1 MASVVVKTIWQ
12 SKEIHEAGDPPAGV
26 ESRSQLVPEAP
37 GGVTN
42 PAKGITKKKKAVS
55 FHGWV
60 CRTLF
65 GPWGASSATPCLL
78 LLPRVEPRMS
88 HEPMHWCLNLKRSS
102 ACTNVSLLNL
112 AAVEPTDSSG
122 TDSTTEDSGPL
133 ALPGPPASPT
143 TPWAPD
149 DPDIT
154 ELLSG
159 VNSGLVRAKDSITS
173 LKEKTTRVNQHVQTL
188 QSECSVLS
196 ENLER
201 RRQEAE
207 ELEGYC
213 SQLKENCRKVT
224 RSVEDAEIKTN
235 VLKQNSALLEEK
247 LRYLQQQLQDETPR
261 RQEAELQEL
270 EQKLEA
276 GFSRH
281 GLGSVAPNQ
290 SCSGPPGSPEE
301 PPRLRGLVG
310 WGTAPRSGESPYG
323 SDQEL
328 QKVSAGLEELRR
340 EVSSLTARWHQEE
353 GAVQEALRLLGG
365 LGGRLD
371 GFLGQWERAQR
382 EQAQTARGLQELRGR
397 ADELCTMVE
406 RSAVSVA
413 SLRSELEGLGPV
425 KPILEEL
432 GRQLQNPRRGPDHS
446 MSLDRSTQGSCA
458 RCARYGGGASFLVH
472 SESQE
477 DSALK
482 EMGQGQ
488 QLSSES
494 LQHLLERALTP
505 LVDEVKQRGLA
516 PACPSCQRLHKK
528 ILPST
533 ASPAAPTLLSPGAGA
548 PGLGQTRQGRGPE
561 LHPSAGPRRG
571 LAGQEPA
578 ADGQDEA
585 GVRKEAEGMGGAEKV
600 ATLDYLHLKMCSLH
614 DQLSN
619 LPLEGSTGTMGG
631 GSSGGA
637 PPKRGG
643 PAPEQ

>member
-1 MASVVVKTIWQ
+1 
-12 SKEIHEAGDPPAGV
+12 
-26 ESRSQLVPEAP
+26 
-37 GGVTN
+37 
-42 PAKGITKKKKAVS
+42 
-55 FHGWV
+55 
-60 CRTLF
+60 
-65 GPWGASSATPCLL
+65 
-78 LLPRVEPRMS
+78 MS

-112 AAVEPTDSSG
+112 AAMEPTDSSG
-122 TDSTTEDSGPL
+122 TDSTTDDRGPL
-133 ALPGPPASPT
+133 ALPVPPASPT
-143 TPWAPD
+143 PPWAPD

-154 ELLSG
+154 EILSG

-213 SQLKENCRKVT
+213 SQLK
-224 RSVEDAEIKTN
+224 
-235 VLKQNSALLEEK
+235 
-247 LRYLQQQLQDETPR
+247 
-261 RQEAELQEL
+261 
-270 EQKLEA
+270 
-276 GFSRH
+276 
-281 GLGSVAPNQ
+281 GLFPAAQPPG
-290 SCSGPPGSPEE
+290 CSGPPGSPDE
-301 PPRLRGLVG
+301 PPRPRGLAIGG
-310 WGTAPRSGESPYG
+310 WGMGPRSGESPIV
-323 SDQEL
+323 SEQEL

-397 ADELCTMVE
+397 ADELCTLVE

-413 SLRSELEGLGPV
+413 SLRSEMEGLGPV

-432 GRQLQNPRRGPDHS
+432 GRQFQSSRRGSDFS
-446 MSLDRSTQGSCA
+446 MNLDRVPQGSCA
-458 RCARYGGGASFLVH
+458 RCAS
-472 SESQE
+472 
-477 DSALK
+477 
-482 EMGQGQ
+482 QGQ
-488 QLSSES
+488 QLSTES
-494 LQHLLERALTP
+494 LQQLLERALTP

-528 ILPST
+528 ILPSQ

-561 LHPSAGPRRG
+561 LHPSAGPRRSP
-571 LAGQEPA
+571 AGQEPA
-578 ADGQDEA
+578 ADGQNEA
-585 GVRKEAEGMGGAEKV
+585 GVRTEAEGMGGGEKV

-631 GSSGGA
+631 GSGGGT

-643 PAPEQ
+643 PTPEQ

>member
-1 MASVVVKTIWQ
+1 MRQACGDRNFEGQWSKEVDSLRGRSPWERGAPHAMASVVVKTIWQ

-37 GGVTN
+37 GGVTS
-42 PAKGITKKKKAVS
+42 PAKGISKKKKAVS
-55 FHGWV
+55 FHG
-60 CRTLF
+60 
-65 GPWGASSATPCLL
+65 
-78 LLPRVEPRMS
+78 VEPRMS

-112 AAVEPTDSSG
+112 ATMEPTDSSG
-122 TDSTTEDSGPL
+122 TDSTTDDSGLL

-143 TPWAPD
+143 PPWAPD

-154 ELLSG
+154 EILNG

-235 VLKQNSALLEEK
+235 VLKQNSALLE
-247 LRYLQQQLQDETPR
+247 DETPR

-276 GFSRH
+276 GLSRH
-281 GLGSVAPNQ
+281 GLGPAAQ
-290 SCSGPPGSPEE
+290 PPGSSGSPGSPKE
-301 PPRLRGLVG
+301 PPRPRSLAPGG
-310 WGTAPRSGESPYG
+310 WGMGPRTGESPIG
-323 SDQEL
+323 SEQEL
-328 QKVSAGLEELRR
+328 QKVCAGLEELRR

-397 ADELCTMVE
+397 TDELCTMVE

-413 SLRSELEGLGPV
+413 SLRSDLEGLGPV

-432 GRQLQNPRRGPDHS
+432 GRQFQSSRRGSDLS
-446 MSLDRSTQGSCA
+446 MNLDRGPQGSCA
-458 RCARYGGGASFLVH
+458 RCAS
-472 SESQE
+472 
-477 DSALK
+477 
-482 EMGQGQ
+482 QGQ
-488 QLSSES
+488 QLSTES
-494 LQHLLERALTP
+494 LQQLLERALTP

-516 PACPSCQRLHKK
+516 PACPNCQRLHKK
-528 ILPST
+528 ILELERQALAKHVRAEALSST
-533 ASPAAPTLLSPGAGA
+533 L
-548 PGLGQTRQGRGPE
+548 R
-561 LHPSAGPRRG
+561 
-571 LAGQEPA
+571 LA
-578 ADGQDEA
+578 QDEA
-585 GVRKEAEGMGGAEKV
+585 LRAKNLLLTDKMKPEEKGA
-600 ATLDYLHLKMCSLH
+600 ALDYLHLKMCSLH

-631 GSSGGA
+631 GSGGGT

>member
-26 ESRSQLVPEAP
+26 ESHSELVPEAP
-37 GGVTN
+37 EGVST

-55 FHGWV
+55 FHG
-60 CRTLF
+60 
-65 GPWGASSATPCLL
+65 
-78 LLPRVEPRMS
+78 VEPRMS
-88 HEPMHWCLNLKRSS
+88 HKPMHWCLNLKRSS

-112 AAVEPTDSSG
+112 AATEPTDSSG

-133 ALPGPPASPT
+133 ALLVPPASPT
-143 TPWAPD
+143 LPWASD
-149 DPDIT
+149 DPDIS
-154 ELLSG
+154 EILSG

-213 SQLKENCRKVT
+213 SQLKGPCPGVLTQENCLKVT
-224 RSVEDAEIKTN
+224 QSVEDAEIKTN

-247 LRYLQQQLQDETPR
+247 LRYLQRQLQNETPR

-276 GFSRH
+276 GLSPQ
-281 GLGSVAPNQ
+281 GLGPPAQPPGS
-290 SCSGPPGSPEE
+290 SGPPGSPNE
-301 PPRLRGLVG
+301 PPRPRSMASGG
-310 WGTAPRSGESPYG
+310 WGMRPRAGEGPVVSE
-323 SDQEL
+323 QEL

-397 ADELCTMVE
+397 ADELCTLVE

-413 SLRSELEGLGPV
+413 SLRSELEGLGPM

-432 GRQLQNPRRGPDHS
+432 GRQFRSSRRGSDLS
-446 MSLDRSTQGSCA
+446 MTLDRPPQGSCA
-458 RCARYGGGASFLVH
+458 RCAS
-472 SESQE
+472 
-477 DSALK
+477 
-482 EMGQGQ
+482 QGQ
-488 QLSSES
+488 QLSTES
-494 LQHLLERALTP
+494 LQQLLERALTP

-528 ILPST
+528 ILELERQALAKHIRAEALSST
-533 ASPAAPTLLSPGAGA
+533 L
-548 PGLGQTRQGRGPE
+548 R
-561 LHPSAGPRRG
+561 
-571 LAGQEPA
+571 LA
-578 ADGQDEA
+578 QDEA
-585 GVRKEAEGMGGAEKV
+585 LRAKNLLLTDKMKPEEKV
-600 ATLDYLHLKMCSLH
+600 ATLDYVHLKMCSLH

-631 GSSGGA
+631 GSGGGA

>member
-12 SKEIHEAGDPPAGV
+12 SKEIHEAGDPPEGV
-26 ESRSQLVPEAP
+26 ESRAQLVPEAP
-37 GGVTN
+37 GGVTS
-42 PAKGITKKKKAVS
+42 PIKGITKKKKAVS
-55 FHGWV
+55 FHG
-60 CRTLF
+60 
-65 GPWGASSATPCLL
+65 
-78 LLPRVEPRMS
+78 VEPRMS
-88 HEPMHWCLNLKRSS
+88 HQPMHWCLNLKRSS

-112 AAVEPTDSSG
+112 AAMEPDSSG

-143 TPWAPD
+143 TPWAPE

-213 SQLKENCRKVT
+213 SQLKENCRKVA
-224 RSVEDAEIKTN
+224 RSVEDAEIKTS

-276 GFSRH
+276 GLSRH
-281 GLGSVAPNQ
+281 GLSPVVPNQ
-290 SCSGPPGSPEE
+290 GCSGPPGSPEE
-301 PPRLRGLVG
+301 SPRPRGLASSG
-310 WGTAPRSGESPYG
+310 WGMSLRAAEGPSLTE
-323 SDQEL
+323 QEL
-328 QKVSAGLEELRR
+328 QKVSTSLEELRR
-340 EVSSLTARWHQEE
+340 EVSSLAARRHQEE
-353 GAVQEALRLLGG
+353 GTLQEALRSLGA

-371 GFLGQWERAQR
+371 GFLGQWEWAQR
-382 EQAQTARGLQELRGR
+382 EQAQSARGLQELRGR

-413 SLRSELEGLGPV
+413 SLKSELEALGRV

-432 GRQLQNPRRGPDHS
+432 GRQLQNTRRGADHIS
-446 MSLDRSTQGSCA
+446 NLDRSVQGSCA
-458 RCARYGGGASFLVH
+458 RCAS
-472 SESQE
+472 
-477 DSALK
+477 
-482 EMGQGQ
+482 QGQ
-488 QLSSES
+488 QLSTES
-494 LQHLLERALTP
+494 LQQLLERALTP
-505 LVDEVKQRGLA
+505 LVDEVKQKGLA

-528 ILPST
+528 ILPSP

-548 PGLGQTRQGRGPE
+548 PGLGQTGQGRGPE
-561 LHPSAGPRRG
+561 LHPSAGPRRSRS
-571 LAGQEPA
+571 GQEPT

-585 GVRKEAEGMGGAEKV
+585 GGEGGHFG
-600 ATLDYLHLKMCSLH
+600 L
-614 DQLSN
+614 
-619 LPLEGSTGTMGG
+619 
-631 GSSGGA
+631 
-637 PPKRGG
+637 
-643 PAPEQ
+643 

>member
-26 ESRSQLVPEAP
+26 ESCSQLIPEAP
-37 GGVTN
+37 GGVIS

-55 FHGWV
+55 FHG
-60 CRTLF
+60 
-65 GPWGASSATPCLL
+65 
-78 LLPRVEPRMS
+78 VEPRMS

-112 AAVEPTDSSG
+112 AAMETTDSSG
-122 TDSTTEDSGPL
+122 TDSTTEDSSGPP
-133 ALPGPPASPT
+133 ALLGPPASPAP
-143 TPWAPD
+143 PWAPD

-154 ELLSG
+154 EILSG
-159 VNSGLVRAKDSITS
+159 VNNGLVRAKDSITS
-173 LKEKTTRVNQHVQTL
+173 LKEKTTRVNQHVQSL

-213 SQLKENCRKVT
+213 SQLKGPCPGVLTQENCRKVT

-276 GFSRH
+276 GLSRH
-281 GLGSVAPNQ
+281 GLGPAAASQ
-290 SCSGPPGSPEE
+290 GCSGPPGSPNE
-301 PPRLRGLVG
+301 PPRPRSMAPGG
-310 WGTAPRSGESPYG
+310 WGWGQGRGEPLASE
-323 SDQEL
+323 QEL
-328 QKVSAGLEELRR
+328 QRVSAGLENETRR
-340 EVSSLTARWHQEE
+340 DVSSLTARWHQEE

-397 ADELCTMVE
+397 ADELCNLVE

-432 GRQLQNPRRGPDHS
+432 GRQLQSSRRGSDLS
-446 MSLDRSTQGSCA
+446 MNLDRSPQGSCA
-458 RCARYGGGASFLVH
+458 RCAS
-472 SESQE
+472 
-477 DSALK
+477 
-482 EMGQGQ
+482 QGQ
-488 QLSSES
+488 QLSTES
-494 LQHLLERALTP
+494 LQQLLERALTP

-528 ILPST
+528 ILELERQALAKHVRAEALSST
-533 ASPAAPTLLSPGAGA
+533 L
-548 PGLGQTRQGRGPE
+548 R
-561 LHPSAGPRRG
+561 
-571 LAGQEPA
+571 LA
-578 ADGQDEA
+578 QDEA
-585 GVRKEAEGMGGAEKV
+585 LRAKNLLLTDKMKPEEKV
-600 ATLDYLHLKMCSLH
+600 AALDYLHLKMCSIH

-631 GSSGGA
+631 SSGGT

-643 PAPEQ
+643 SAPEQ

>member
-37 GGVTN
+37 GVAS
-42 PAKGITKKKKAVS
+42 PVKGIAKKKKAVS
-55 FHGWV
+55 FLG
-60 CRTLF
+60 
-65 GPWGASSATPCLL
+65 
-78 LLPRVEPRMS
+78 VEPRMS
-88 HEPMHWCLNLKRSS
+88 HEPMHWCLNLRRSS

-112 AAVEPTDSSG
+112 ATMEPTDSSG
-122 TDSTTEDSGPL
+122 TDSITEDSGLL
-133 ALPGPPASPT
+133 ALPVPPASPT
-143 TPWAPD
+143 PPWAPD

-154 ELLSG
+154 EILSG

-173 LKEKTTRVNQHVQTL
+173 LKEKTTRVNQHVQSL

-207 ELEGYC
+207 ALEGYC

-276 GFSRH
+276 GLSRH
-281 GLGSVAPNQ
+281 GLGPTTQ
-290 SCSGPPGSPEE
+290 PPGCSGLPGSPDE
-301 PPRLRGLVG
+301 PRRPRGLAPGG
-310 WGTAPRSGESPYG
+310 WGMGPRAGEGPILSE
-323 SDQEL
+323 QEL
-328 QKVSAGLEELRR
+328 QKVSTGLEELRR
-340 EVSSLTARWHQEE
+340 EVSLLTARWHQEE

-382 EQAQTARGLQELRGR
+382 EQAQTSRGLQELRGR
-397 ADELCTMVE
+397 ADELCTLVE

-432 GRQLQNPRRGPDHS
+432 GRQFQSSRRGSDLS
-446 MSLDRSTQGSCA
+446 MNLDRGQGPCA
-458 RCARYGGGASFLVH
+458 RCAS
-472 SESQE
+472 
-477 DSALK
+477 
-482 EMGQGQ
+482 QGQ
-488 QLSSES
+488 QLSTES
-494 LQHLLERALTP
+494 LQQLLERALTP

-528 ILPST
+528 ILELERQALAKHVRAEALSST
-533 ASPAAPTLLSPGAGA
+533 L
-548 PGLGQTRQGRGPE
+548 R
-561 LHPSAGPRRG
+561 
-571 LAGQEPA
+571 LA
-578 ADGQDEA
+578 QDEA
-585 GVRKEAEGMGGAEKV
+585 LRAKNLLLTDKMKPEEKV
-600 ATLDYLHLKMCSLH
+600 AILDYLHLKMCSLH
-614 DQLSN
+614 EQLSY
-619 LPLEGSTGTMGG
+619 LPLEGSMGTGG
-631 GSSGGA
+631 GSGGA
-637 PPKRGG
+637 APQKCGG
-643 PAPEQ
+643 PTTEQ

>member
-1 MASVVVKTIWQ
+1 
-12 SKEIHEAGDPPAGV
+12 
-26 ESRSQLVPEAP
+26 
-37 GGVTN
+37 
-42 PAKGITKKKKAVS
+42 
-55 FHGWV
+55 
-60 CRTLF
+60 
-65 GPWGASSATPCLL
+65 
-78 LLPRVEPRMS
+78 MS
-88 HEPMHWCLNLKRSS
+88 HQPVHWCLNLKRSS

-112 AAVEPTDSSG
+112 AAMEPDSSG

-143 TPWAPD
+143 TPWAPE

-213 SQLKENCRKVT
+213 SQLKENCRKVA
-224 RSVEDAEIKTN
+224 RSVEDAEMKTS

-276 GFSRH
+276 GLSRH
-281 GLGSVAPNQ
+281 GLSPATPNQ
-290 SCSGPPGSPEE
+290 GCSGPPGSPEE
-301 PPRLRGLVG
+301 SPRPRGLASGG
-310 WGTAPRSGESPYG
+310 WGATLRAGEGPSLTE
-323 SDQEL
+323 QEL
-328 QKVSAGLEELRR
+328 QKVSTSLEELRR
-340 EVSSLTARWHQEE
+340 EVSSLAARRHQEE
-353 GAVQEALRLLGG
+353 GALQEALRLLGG

-371 GFLGQWERAQR
+371 GFLGQWEWAQR
-382 EQAQTARGLQELRGR
+382 EQAQSARGLQELRGR

-413 SLRSELEGLGPV
+413 SLKSELEALGPV

-432 GRQLQNPRRGPDHS
+432 GRQLQNTRRGADHVLN
-446 MSLDRSTQGSCA
+446 LDRSVQSTCA
-458 RCARYGGGASFLVH
+458 RCARYG
-472 SESQE
+472 ES
-477 DSALK
+477 
-482 EMGQGQ
+482 QGQ
-488 QLSSES
+488 QLSTES
-494 LQHLLERALTP
+494 LQQLLERALTP
-505 LVDEVKQRGLA
+505 LVDEVKQKGLA

-528 ILPST
+528 ILELERQALAKQVRAEALSST
-533 ASPAAPTLLSPGAGA
+533 L
-548 PGLGQTRQGRGPE
+548 R
-561 LHPSAGPRRG
+561 
-571 LAGQEPA
+571 LA
-578 ADGQDEA
+578 QDEA
-585 GVRKEAEGMGGAEKV
+585 VRVKNLLLTDRMKPEEKV
-600 ATLDYLHLKMCSLH
+600 ATLDYKHLKMCTLH
-614 DQLSN
+614 DQLSH
-619 LPLEGSTGTMGG
+619 LPLEGSMRAMGG
-631 GSSGGA
+631 GSTGGA

-643 PAPEQ
+643 PGSE

>member
-12 SKEIHEAGDPPAGV
+12 SKEIHEAGDPRAGV
-26 ESRSQLVPEAP
+26 ENRSQLVPEAP
-37 GGVTN
+37 GGVTI

-55 FHGWV
+55 FHG
-60 CRTLF
+60 
-65 GPWGASSATPCLL
+65 
-78 LLPRVEPRMS
+78 VEPRTS

-122 TDSTTEDSGPL
+122 TDSTTEDNSGQL

-143 TPWAPD
+143 QPWQPD

-154 ELLSG
+154 EILSG

-213 SQLKENCRKVT
+213 SQLKNCRKVT

-276 GFSRH
+276 GLSRH
-281 GLGSVAPNQ
+281 GLGPATPTQ

-301 PPRLRGLVG
+301 PSRPRTLAPGG
-310 WGTAPRSGESPYG
+310 WGLGPRAGEGPYG
-323 SDQEL
+323 SEQEL

-406 RSAVSVA
+406 RSTVSVA

-432 GRQLQNPRRGPDHS
+432 GRQFQNSRRGPDLS
-446 MSLDRSTQGSCA
+446 MNLDRSSQGSCT
-458 RCARYGGGASFLVH
+458 RCAS
-472 SESQE
+472 
-477 DSALK
+477 
-482 EMGQGQ
+482 QGQ
-488 QLSSES
+488 QLSTES
-494 LQHLLERALTP
+494 LQQLLERALTP
-505 LVDEVKQRGLA
+505 LVDEVKQRGLP

-528 ILPST
+528 ILPSP

-548 PGLGQTRQGRGPE
+548 PGLGQTCQGRGPE

-571 LAGQEPA
+571 PAGQEPA

-585 GVRKEAEGMGGAEKV
+585 GVRKEAEGVGGGEKV
-600 ATLDYLHLKMCSLH
+600 AALDYLHLKMCSLH

-631 GSSGGA
+631 GSSGGT

-643 PAPEQ
+643 PGPEQ

>member
-26 ESRSQLVPEAP
+26 ESRAQLVPEAP
-37 GGVTN
+37 GGVTT

-60 CRTLF
+60 CRTLS
-65 GPWGASSATPCLL
+65 GTVLAPSTASNRARVP
-78 LLPRVEPRMS
+78 PVEPRMS

-122 TDSTTEDSGPL
+122 TDSITEDSGSL
-133 ALPGPPASPT
+133 ALPVPPASPT
-143 TPWAPD
+143 PPWASD

-154 ELLSG
+154 EILSG

-276 GFSRH
+276 GLSRH
-281 GLGSVAPNQ
+281 GLGPTAQ
-290 SCSGPPGSPEE
+290 SPGCSGTPGSPDE
-301 PPRLRGLVG
+301 PPRPRSMAPGG
-310 WGTAPRSGESPYG
+310 WGMGPRAGEGPIISE
-323 SDQEL
+323 QEM
-328 QKVSAGLEELRR
+328 QKVSAGLEDLRR

-413 SLRSELEGLGPV
+413 SLRSDLEGLGPV

-432 GRQLQNPRRGPDHS
+432 GRQLQSSRRGSDLS
-446 MSLDRSTQGSCA
+446 MNLDRPSQGSCV
-458 RCARYGGGASFLVH
+458 RCARAVWYPLGVGIPRH
-472 SESQE
+472 RRNYPHCENQRIP
-477 DSALK
+477 DAL
-482 EMGQGQ
+482 QGQ
-488 QLSSES
+488 QLSTES
-494 LQHLLERALTP
+494 LQQLLERALTP
-505 LVDEVKQRGLA
+505 LVDEVKQKALA

-528 ILPST
+528 ILELERQALAKHVRAEALSST
-533 ASPAAPTLLSPGAGA
+533 L
-548 PGLGQTRQGRGPE
+548 R
-561 LHPSAGPRRG
+561 
-571 LAGQEPA
+571 LA
-578 ADGQDEA
+578 QDEA
-585 GVRKEAEGMGGAEKV
+585 LRAKNLLLTDKMKPEEKV
-600 ATLDYLHLKMCSLH
+600 AALDYLHLKMCSLH

-631 GSSGGA
+631 GSGGGT

-643 PAPEQ
+643 PTPEQ

>member
-26 ESRSQLVPEAP
+26 ESCSQLIPEAP
-37 GGVTN
+37 GGVIS

-55 FHGWV
+55 FHG
-60 CRTLF
+60 
-65 GPWGASSATPCLL
+65 
-78 LLPRVEPRMS
+78 VEPRMS

-112 AAVEPTDSSG
+112 AAMETTDSSG
-122 TDSTTEDSGPL
+122 TDSTTEDSSGPP
-133 ALPGPPASPT
+133 ALLGPPASPAP
-143 TPWAPD
+143 PWAPD

-154 ELLSG
+154 EILSG
-159 VNSGLVRAKDSITS
+159 VNNGLVRAKDSITS
-173 LKEKTTRVNQHVQTL
+173 LKEKTTRVNQHVQSL

-276 GFSRH
+276 GLSRH
-281 GLGSVAPNQ
+281 GLGPAAASQ
-290 SCSGPPGSPEE
+290 GCSGPPGSPNE
-301 PPRLRGLVG
+301 PPRPRSMAPGG
-310 WGTAPRSGESPYG
+310 WGWGQGRGEPLASE
-323 SDQEL
+323 QEL
-328 QKVSAGLEELRR
+328 QRVSAGLEKSRR
-340 EVSSLTARWHQEE
+340 DVSSLTARWHQEE

-397 ADELCTMVE
+397 ADELCNLVE

-432 GRQLQNPRRGPDHS
+432 GRQLQSSRRGSDLS
-446 MSLDRSTQGSCA
+446 MNLDRSPQGSCA
-458 RCARYGGGASFLVH
+458 RCAS
-472 SESQE
+472 
-477 DSALK
+477 
-482 EMGQGQ
+482 QGQ
-488 QLSSES
+488 QLSTES
-494 LQHLLERALTP
+494 LQQLLERALTP

-528 ILPST
+528 ILELERQALAKHVRAEALSST
-533 ASPAAPTLLSPGAGA
+533 L
-548 PGLGQTRQGRGPE
+548 R
-561 LHPSAGPRRG
+561 
-571 LAGQEPA
+571 LA
-578 ADGQDEA
+578 QDEA
-585 GVRKEAEGMGGAEKV
+585 LRAKNLLLTDKMKPEEKV
-600 ATLDYLHLKMCSLH
+600 AALDYLHLKMCSIH

-631 GSSGGA
+631 SSGGT

-643 PAPEQ
+643 SAPEQ

>member
-26 ESRSQLVPEAP
+26 ESRSQLVSEAP
-37 GGVTN
+37 GGVTS
-42 PAKGITKKKKAVS
+42 PAKGIAKKKKAVS

-60 CRTLF
+60 CRTLS
-65 GPWGASSATPCLL
+65 GTVLAPSAASNRAQVSP
-78 LLPRVEPRMS
+78 VEPRMS

-122 TDSTTEDSGPL
+122 TDSTTEDSSQL
-133 ALPGPPASPT
+133 ALPVPPASPT
-143 TPWAPD
+143 PPWAPD

-154 ELLSG
+154 EILTG

-213 SQLKENCRKVT
+213 SQLKGPRPGVLTQENCRKVT

-261 RQEAELQEL
+261 RQEAELQAL

-276 GFSRH
+276 GLSRH
-281 GLGSVAPNQ
+281 GLGPTAQPPG
-290 SCSGPPGSPEE
+290 CSGPPGSPDE
-301 PPRLRGLVG
+301 PPRPRGLAPGG
-310 WGTAPRSGESPYG
+310 WGMGPRAGEGPTVSE
-323 SDQEL
+323 QEF

-371 GFLGQWERAQR
+371 VFLGQWERAQR
-382 EQAQTARGLQELRGR
+382 DQAQTARGLQELRGR

-413 SLRSELEGLGPV
+413 SLRNELEGLGPV
-425 KPILEEL
+425 KPILEAL
-432 GRQLQNPRRGPDHS
+432 GRQFQSSRRGSDLS
-446 MSLDRSTQGSCA
+446 MNLDRASQGSCA
-458 RCARYGGGASFLVH
+458 RCAS
-472 SESQE
+472 
-477 DSALK
+477 
-482 EMGQGQ
+482 QGQ
-488 QLSSES
+488 QLSTES
-494 LQHLLERALTP
+494 LQQLLERALTP

-528 ILPST
+528 ILELERQALAKHVRAEALSST
-533 ASPAAPTLLSPGAGA
+533 L
-548 PGLGQTRQGRGPE
+548 R
-561 LHPSAGPRRG
+561 
-571 LAGQEPA
+571 LA
-578 ADGQDEA
+578 QDEA
-585 GVRKEAEGMGGAEKV
+585 LRAKNLLLTDKMKPEEKV
-600 ATLDYLHLKMCSLH
+600 AALDYLHLKMCSLH

-631 GSSGGA
+631 GSGGGN
-637 PPKRGG
+637 PPKREG
-643 PAPEQ
+643 PTPEQ

>member
-26 ESRSQLVPEAP
+26 ESHSQLVPEAP
-37 GGVTN
+37 GGVST

-55 FHGWV
+55 FHG
-60 CRTLF
+60 
-65 GPWGASSATPCLL
+65 
-78 LLPRVEPRMS
+78 VEPRMS
-88 HEPMHWCLNLKRSS
+88 HKPMHWCLNLKRSS

-112 AAVEPTDSSG
+112 AAMEPTDSSG

-133 ALPGPPASPT
+133 ALPVPPASPT
-143 TPWAPD
+143 LPWASD
-149 DPDIT
+149 DPDIS
-154 ELLSG
+154 EILSG

-213 SQLKENCRKVT
+213 SQLKENCLKVT
-224 RSVEDAEIKTN
+224 QSVEDAEIKTN

-247 LRYLQQQLQDETPR
+247 LRYLQQQLQNETPR

-270 EQKLEA
+270 QQKLEA
-276 GFSRH
+276 GLSRQ
-281 GLGSVAPNQ
+281 GLGPPAQPPGS
-290 SCSGPPGSPEE
+290 SGPPGSPNE
-301 PPRLRGLVG
+301 PPRPRSMASGG
-310 WGTAPRSGESPYG
+310 WGMGPRAGEGPVVSE
-323 SDQEL
+323 QEL

-397 ADELCTMVE
+397 ADELCTLVE

-413 SLRSELEGLGPV
+413 SLRSELEGLGPM

-432 GRQLQNPRRGPDHS
+432 GRQFRSSRRGSDLS
-446 MSLDRSTQGSCA
+446 MTLDRPPQGSCA
-458 RCARYGGGASFLVH
+458 RCAS
-472 SESQE
+472 
-477 DSALK
+477 
-482 EMGQGQ
+482 QGQ
-488 QLSSES
+488 QLSTES
-494 LQHLLERALTP
+494 LQQLLERALTP

-528 ILPST
+528 ILPSL

-548 PGLGQTRQGRGPE
+548 PGLGQTRQGRGPK
-561 LHPSAGPRRG
+561 LHPSAGPRRS

-578 ADGQDEA
+578 ADRQDEA
-585 GVRKEAEGMGGAEKV
+585 GVRKEAEGVGGGEKV
-600 ATLDYLHLKMCSLH
+600 ATLDYVHLKMCSLH

-619 LPLEGSTGTMGG
+619 LPLEGSTGTTGG
-631 GSSGGA
+631 GSGGGA

>member
-26 ESRSQLVPEAP
+26 ESHSQLVPEAP
-37 GGVTN
+37 GGVTS
-42 PAKGITKKKKAVS
+42 PAKGISKKKKAVS
-55 FHGWV
+55 FHG
-60 CRTLF
+60 
-65 GPWGASSATPCLL
+65 
-78 LLPRVEPRMS
+78 VEPRMS

-112 AAVEPTDSSG
+112 ATTEPTDSSG
-122 TDSTTEDSGPL
+122 TDSTTEDSGLL
-133 ALPGPPASPT
+133 ALPVPPASPT
-143 TPWAPD
+143 PPWAPD
-149 DPDIT
+149 DLDIT
-154 ELLSG
+154 EILSG

-224 RSVEDAEIKTN
+224 RSVEDAEIKTS

-247 LRYLQQQLQDETPR
+247 LRYLQHQLQDETPR

-270 EQKLEA
+270 EQKLDA
-276 GFSRH
+276 SLSRQ
-281 GLGSVAPNQ
+281 GLGPTAQPPG
-290 SCSGPPGSPEE
+290 CSGPPGSPKE
-301 PPRLRGLVG
+301 PPRPRGLAPGG
-310 WGTAPRSGESPYG
+310 WGMGPRTGESLIV
-323 SDQEL
+323 SEQEL

-397 ADELCTMVE
+397 TDELCTMVE

-432 GRQLQNPRRGPDHS
+432 ARQFQSSRRGSDLS
-446 MSLDRSTQGSCA
+446 MNLDRAPQGSCA
-458 RCARYGGGASFLVH
+458 RCAS
-472 SESQE
+472 
-477 DSALK
+477 
-482 EMGQGQ
+482 QGQ
-488 QLSSES
+488 QLSTES
-494 LQHLLERALTP
+494 LQQLLERALTP

-528 ILPST
+528 ILELERQALAKHVRAEALSST
-533 ASPAAPTLLSPGAGA
+533 L
-548 PGLGQTRQGRGPE
+548 R
-561 LHPSAGPRRG
+561 
-571 LAGQEPA
+571 LA
-578 ADGQDEA
+578 QDEA
-585 GVRKEAEGMGGAEKV
+585 LRAKNLLLTDKMKPEEKGA
-600 ATLDYLHLKMCSLH
+600 ALDYLHLKMCSLH

>member
-1 MASVVVKTIWQ
+1 
-12 SKEIHEAGDPPAGV
+12 
-26 ESRSQLVPEAP
+26 
-37 GGVTN
+37 
-42 PAKGITKKKKAVS
+42 
-55 FHGWV
+55 
-60 CRTLF
+60 
-65 GPWGASSATPCLL
+65 
-78 LLPRVEPRMS
+78 MS

-112 AAVEPTDSSG
+112 AAMEPTDSSG
-122 TDSTTEDSGPL
+122 TDSTTEDSGQL

-143 TPWAPD
+143 PPWAPD

-154 ELLSG
+154 EILSG

-213 SQLKENCRKVT
+213 SQLKGPCPGILTQENCRKVT

-276 GFSRH
+276 GLSRH
-281 GLGSVAPNQ
+281 GLGPPSLPQ
-290 SCSGPPGSPEE
+290 GGSGPPGSPED
-301 PPRLRGLVG
+301 PPRSRSLASGG
-310 WGTAPRSGESPYG
+310 WGMGPRAGEGPLASE
-323 SDQEL
+323 QEL

-406 RSAVSVA
+406 RSAVSMA

-432 GRQLQNPRRGPDHS
+432 GRQFQSSRRGSDLS
-446 MSLDRSTQGSCA
+446 MSLDRSPQGSCA
-458 RCARYGGGASFLVH
+458 RCAS
-472 SESQE
+472 
-477 DSALK
+477 
-482 EMGQGQ
+482 QGQ
-488 QLSSES
+488 QLSTES
-494 LQHLLERALTP
+494 LQQLLERALTP

-528 ILPST
+528 ILELERQALAKHVRAEALSST
-533 ASPAAPTLLSPGAGA
+533 L
-548 PGLGQTRQGRGPE
+548 R
-561 LHPSAGPRRG
+561 
-571 LAGQEPA
+571 LA
-578 ADGQDEA
+578 QDEA
-585 GVRKEAEGMGGAEKV
+585 LRAKNLLLTDKMKPEEKV
-600 ATLDYLHLKMCSLH
+600 AALDYMHLKMCSLH
-614 DQLSN
+614 DQLSS

-631 GSSGGA
+631 GSGGGA

>member
-26 ESRSQLVPEAP
+26 ESHSQLVPEAP
-37 GGVTN
+37 GGVST

-55 FHGWV
+55 FHG
-60 CRTLF
+60 
-65 GPWGASSATPCLL
+65 
-78 LLPRVEPRMS
+78 VEPRMS
-88 HEPMHWCLNLKRSS
+88 HKPMHWCLNLKRSS

-112 AAVEPTDSSG
+112 AAMEPTDSSG

-133 ALPGPPASPT
+133 ALPVPPASPT
-143 TPWAPD
+143 LPWASD
-149 DPDIT
+149 DPDIS
-154 ELLSG
+154 EILSG

-213 SQLKENCRKVT
+213 SQLKVT
-224 RSVEDAEIKTN
+224 QSVEDAEIKTN

-247 LRYLQQQLQDETPR
+247 LRYLQQQLQNETPR

-270 EQKLEA
+270 QQKLEA
-276 GFSRH
+276 GLSRQ
-281 GLGSVAPNQ
+281 GLGPPAQPPGS
-290 SCSGPPGSPEE
+290 SGPPGSPNE
-301 PPRLRGLVG
+301 PPRPRSMASGG
-310 WGTAPRSGESPYG
+310 WGMGPRAGEGPVVSE
-323 SDQEL
+323 QEL

-397 ADELCTMVE
+397 ADELCTLVE

-413 SLRSELEGLGPV
+413 SLRSELEGLGPM

-432 GRQLQNPRRGPDHS
+432 GRQFRSSRRGSDLS
-446 MSLDRSTQGSCA
+446 MTLDRPPQGSCA
-458 RCARYGGGASFLVH
+458 RCAS
-472 SESQE
+472 
-477 DSALK
+477 
-482 EMGQGQ
+482 QGQ
-488 QLSSES
+488 QLSTES
-494 LQHLLERALTP
+494 LQQLLERALTP

-528 ILPST
+528 ILPSL

-548 PGLGQTRQGRGPE
+548 PGLGQTRQGRGPK
-561 LHPSAGPRRG
+561 LHPSAGPRRS

-578 ADGQDEA
+578 ADRQDEA
-585 GVRKEAEGMGGAEKV
+585 GPPGIWPHQHQPPTLCYYREKV
-600 ATLDYLHLKMCSLH
+600 ATLDYVHLKMCSLH

-619 LPLEGSTGTMGG
+619 LPLEGSTGTTGG
-631 GSSGGA
+631 GSGGGA

>member
-1 MASVVVKTIWQ
+1 MR
-12 SKEIHEAGDPPAGV
+12 HCLPDP
-26 ESRSQLVPEAP
+26 R
-37 GGVTN
+37 
-42 PAKGITKKKKAVS
+42 AVS
-55 FHGWV
+55 SPG
-60 CRTLF
+60 
-65 GPWGASSATPCLL
+65 
-78 LLPRVEPRMS
+78 VEPRMS

-112 AAVEPTDSSG
+112 AAMEPTDSSG
-122 TDSTTEDSGPL
+122 TDSTTEDSGQL

-143 TPWAPD
+143 PPWAPD

-154 ELLSG
+154 EILSG

-213 SQLKENCRKVT
+213 SQLKGPCPGILTQENCRKVT

-276 GFSRH
+276 GLSRH
-281 GLGSVAPNQ
+281 GLGPPSLPQ
-290 SCSGPPGSPEE
+290 GGSGPPGSPED
-301 PPRLRGLVG
+301 PPRSRSLASGG
-310 WGTAPRSGESPYG
+310 WGMGPRAGEGPLASE
-323 SDQEL
+323 QEL

-406 RSAVSVA
+406 RSAVSMA

-432 GRQLQNPRRGPDHS
+432 GRQFQSSRRGSDLS
-446 MSLDRSTQGSCA
+446 MSLDRSPQGSCA
-458 RCARYGGGASFLVH
+458 RCAS
-472 SESQE
+472 
-477 DSALK
+477 
-482 EMGQGQ
+482 QGQ
-488 QLSSES
+488 QLSTES
-494 LQHLLERALTP
+494 LQQLLERALTP

-528 ILPST
+528 ILELERQALAKHVRAEALSST
-533 ASPAAPTLLSPGAGA
+533 L
-548 PGLGQTRQGRGPE
+548 R
-561 LHPSAGPRRG
+561 
-571 LAGQEPA
+571 LA
-578 ADGQDEA
+578 QDEA
-585 GVRKEAEGMGGAEKV
+585 LRAKNLLLTDKMKPEEKV
-600 ATLDYLHLKMCSLH
+600 AALDYMHLKMCSLH
-614 DQLSN
+614 DQLSS

-631 GSSGGA
+631 GSGGGA

>member
-26 ESRSQLVPEAP
+26 ESHSQLVPEAP
-37 GGVTN
+37 GGVST

-55 FHGWV
+55 FHG
-60 CRTLF
+60 
-65 GPWGASSATPCLL
+65 
-78 LLPRVEPRMS
+78 VEPRMS
-88 HEPMHWCLNLKRSS
+88 HKPMHWCLNLKRSS

-112 AAVEPTDSSG
+112 AAMEPTDSSG

-133 ALPGPPASPT
+133 ALPVPPASPT
-143 TPWAPD
+143 LPWASD
-149 DPDIT
+149 DPDIS
-154 ELLSG
+154 EILSG

-213 SQLKENCRKVT
+213 SQLKENCLKVT
-224 RSVEDAEIKTN
+224 QSVEDAEIKTN

-247 LRYLQQQLQDETPR
+247 LRYLQQQLQNETPR

-270 EQKLEA
+270 QQKLEA
-276 GFSRH
+276 GLSRQ
-281 GLGSVAPNQ
+281 GLGPPAQPPGS
-290 SCSGPPGSPEE
+290 SGPPGSPNE
-301 PPRLRGLVG
+301 PPRPRSMASGG
-310 WGTAPRSGESPYG
+310 WGMGPRAGEGPVVSE
-323 SDQEL
+323 QEL

-397 ADELCTMVE
+397 ADELCTLVE

-413 SLRSELEGLGPV
+413 SLRSELEGLGPM

-432 GRQLQNPRRGPDHS
+432 GRQFRSSRRGSDLS
-446 MSLDRSTQGSCA
+446 MTLDRPPQGSCA
-458 RCARYGGGASFLVH
+458 RCAS
-472 SESQE
+472 
-477 DSALK
+477 
-482 EMGQGQ
+482 QGQ
-488 QLSSES
+488 QLSTES
-494 LQHLLERALTP
+494 LQQLLERALTP

-528 ILPST
+528 ILPSL

-548 PGLGQTRQGRGPE
+548 PGLGQTRQGRGPK
-561 LHPSAGPRRG
+561 LHPSAGPRRS

-578 ADGQDEA
+578 ADRQDEA
-585 GVRKEAEGMGGAEKV
+585 GGEGGHSGLCTPEDV
-600 ATLDYLHLKMCSLH
+600 LPPRSTQQPAT
-614 DQLSN
+614 
-619 LPLEGSTGTMGG
+619 
-631 GSSGGA
+631 
-637 PPKRGG
+637 
-643 PAPEQ
+643 

>member
-12 SKEIHEAGDPPAGV
+12 SKEIHEAGDPPEGV
-26 ESRSQLVPEAP
+26 ESRAQLVPEAP
-37 GGVTN
+37 GGVTS
-42 PAKGITKKKKAVS
+42 PIKGITKKKKAVS
-55 FHGWV
+55 FHG
-60 CRTLF
+60 
-65 GPWGASSATPCLL
+65 
-78 LLPRVEPRMS
+78 VEPRMS
-88 HEPMHWCLNLKRSS
+88 HQPVHWCLNLKRSS

-112 AAVEPTDSSG
+112 AAMEPDSSG

-143 TPWAPD
+143 TPWAPE

-213 SQLKENCRKVT
+213 SQLKENCRKVA
-224 RSVEDAEIKTN
+224 RSVEDAEMKTS

-276 GFSRH
+276 GLSRH
-281 GLGSVAPNQ
+281 GLSPATPNQ
-290 SCSGPPGSPEE
+290 GCSGPPGSPEE
-301 PPRLRGLVG
+301 SPRPRGLASGG
-310 WGTAPRSGESPYG
+310 WGATLRAGEGPSLTE
-323 SDQEL
+323 QEL
-328 QKVSAGLEELRR
+328 QKVSTSLEELRR
-340 EVSSLTARWHQEE
+340 EVSSLAAQRHEEE
-353 GAVQEALRLLGG
+353 GALQDALKL

-371 GFLGQWERAQR
+371 GFLGQWEWAQR
-382 EQAQTARGLQELRGR
+382 EQAQSARGLQELRGR

-413 SLRSELEGLGPV
+413 SLKSELEALGPV

-432 GRQLQNPRRGPDHS
+432 GRQLQNTRRGGDHVLN
-446 MSLDRSTQGSCA
+446 LDRSAQGTCA
-458 RCARYGGGASFLVH
+458 RCAS
-472 SESQE
+472 
-477 DSALK
+477 
-482 EMGQGQ
+482 QGQ
-488 QLSSES
+488 QLSTES
-494 LQHLLERALTP
+494 LQQLLERALTP
-505 LVDEVKQRGLA
+505 LVDEVKQKGLA

-528 ILPST
+528 ILELELQDLAKQVSAEALSST
-533 ASPAAPTLLSPGAGA
+533 L
-548 PGLGQTRQGRGPE
+548 R
-561 LHPSAGPRRG
+561 
-571 LAGQEPA
+571 LA
-578 ADGQDEA
+578 QDEA
-585 GVRKEAEGMGGAEKV
+585 VRVKNLLLMDRMKPEEKV
-600 ATLDYLHLKMCSLH
+600 ATLDYKHLKMCTLH
-614 DQLSN
+614 DQLSH
-619 LPLEGSTGTMGG
+619 LPLEGSMGLWGG
-631 GSSGGA
+631 GSTGGA

-643 PAPEQ
+643 PGSEQ

>member
-12 SKEIHEAGDPPAGV
+12 SKEIHEAGDPPVGV
-26 ESRSQLVPEAP
+26 ESRAQLVPEAP
-37 GGVTN
+37 GGVTS
-42 PAKGITKKKKAVS
+42 PTKGITKKKKAVS
-55 FHGWV
+55 FHG
-60 CRTLF
+60 
-65 GPWGASSATPCLL
+65 
-78 LLPRVEPRMS
+78 VEPRMS

-112 AAVEPTDSSG
+112 AAMEPDSSG

-133 ALPGPPASPT
+133 ALPGPPASPVP
-143 TPWAPD
+143 PWAPE

-213 SQLKENCRKVT
+213 SQLKE
-224 RSVEDAEIKTN
+224 
-235 VLKQNSALLEEK
+235 K

-276 GFSRH
+276 GLSRH
-281 GLGSVAPNQ
+281 GLSSATPNQ
-290 SCSGPPGSPEE
+290 GCSGPPGSPEE
-301 PPRLRGLVG
+301 PPRPRGLASSA
-310 WGTAPRSGESPYG
+310 WGMAPRAGEGPSLTE
-323 SDQEL
+323 QEL
-328 QKVSAGLEELRR
+328 QKVSTGLEELRR
-340 EVSSLTARWHQEE
+340 EVSSLAARWHQEE

-371 GFLGQWERAQR
+371 GFLGQWELAQR
-382 EQAQTARGLQELRGR
+382 EQAQSARGLQELRGR

-413 SLRSELEGLGPV
+413 SLRSELEALGPV
-425 KPILEEL
+425 KPVLEEL
-432 GRQLQNPRRGPDHS
+432 GRQLQNSRRGADHVLN
-446 MSLDRSTQGSCA
+446 LDRSAQGPCA
-458 RCARYGGGASFLVH
+458 RCAS
-472 SESQE
+472 
-477 DSALK
+477 
-482 EMGQGQ
+482 QGQ
-488 QLSSES
+488 QLSTES
-494 LQHLLERALTP
+494 LQQLLERALTP
-505 LVDEVKQRGLA
+505 LVDEVKQKGLA

-528 ILPST
+528 ILPSPV
-533 ASPAAPTLLSPGAGA
+533 SPAAPTLLSPGAGA

-561 LHPSAGPRRG
+561 LHPSAGPRRSRS
-571 LAGQEPA
+571 GQEPT

-585 GVRKEAEGMGGAEKV
+585 GGEGGHFGLYAFEDV
-600 ATLDYLHLKMCSLH
+600 FPPRPAQPPAT
-614 DQLSN
+614 
-619 LPLEGSTGTMGG
+619 
-631 GSSGGA
+631 
-637 PPKRGG
+637 
-643 PAPEQ
+643 

>member
-1 MASVVVKTIWQ
+1 MDHPLRASRAGCKRPKEAELREKKTN
-12 SKEIHEAGDPPAGV
+12 G
-26 ESRSQLVPEAP
+26 
-37 GGVTN
+37 
-42 PAKGITKKKKAVS
+42 
-55 FHGWV
+55 
-60 CRTLF
+60 
-65 GPWGASSATPCLL
+65 
-78 LLPRVEPRMS
+78 VEPRMS

-112 AAVEPTDSSG
+112 AAMEPDSSG

-143 TPWAPD
+143 TPWAPE

-276 GFSRH
+276 GLSRH
-281 GLGSVAPNQ
+281 GLSPATPIQG
-290 SCSGPPGSPEE
+290 CSGPPGSPEE
-301 PPRLRGLVG
+301 PPRPRGLSSSG
-310 WGTAPRSGESPYG
+310 WGMAIRAGEGPSL
-323 SDQEL
+323 SEQEL
-328 QKVSAGLEELRR
+328 QKVSTGLEELRR
-340 EVSSLTARWHQEE
+340 EVSSLAARWHQEE

-382 EQAQTARGLQELRGR
+382 EQAQSARGLQELRGR

-413 SLRSELEGLGPV
+413 SLRSELEALGPV

-432 GRQLQNPRRGPDHS
+432 GRQLQNSRRGADHVLN
-446 MSLDRSTQGSCA
+446 LDRSAQGPCA
-458 RCARYGGGASFLVH
+458 RCAS
-472 SESQE
+472 
-477 DSALK
+477 
-482 EMGQGQ
+482 QGQ
-488 QLSSES
+488 QLSTES
-494 LQHLLERALTP
+494 LQQLLERALTP
-505 LVDEVKQRGLA
+505 LVDEVKQKGLA

-528 ILPST
+528 ILPSPV
-533 ASPAAPTLLSPGAGA
+533 SPAAPTLLSPGAGA

-571 LAGQEPA
+571 RSGQEPT

-585 GVRKEAEGMGGAEKV
+585 GGEGGHFGLYAFEDV
-600 ATLDYLHLKMCSLH
+600 FPPRPTQPPAT
-614 DQLSN
+614 
-619 LPLEGSTGTMGG
+619 
-631 GSSGGA
+631 
-637 PPKRGG
+637 
-643 PAPEQ
+643 

>member
-26 ESRSQLVPEAP
+26 ESRSQVVPEAP
-37 GGVTN
+37 GGVAT

-55 FHGWV
+55 FHG
-60 CRTLF
+60 
-65 GPWGASSATPCLL
+65 
-78 LLPRVEPRMS
+78 VEPRMS

-112 AAVEPTDSSG
+112 AAMEPTDSSG
-122 TDSTTEDSGPL
+122 TDSTTDDNGPL
-133 ALPGPPASPT
+133 ALPVPPASPT
-143 TPWAPD
+143 QPWASD

-154 ELLSG
+154 EILSG

-213 SQLKENCRKVT
+213 SQLKE
-224 RSVEDAEIKTN
+224 
-235 VLKQNSALLEEK
+235 K
-247 LRYLQQQLQDETPR
+247 LRFLQQQLQDETPR

-270 EQKLEA
+270 EQKLDA
-276 GFSRH
+276 GLSRH
-281 GLGSVAPNQ
+281 GLGPVALSPG
-290 SCSGPPGSPEE
+290 CSGPPGSPDE
-301 PPRLRGLVG
+301 PPRPRSIAPGG
-310 WGTAPRSGESPYG
+310 WGMGPRAGEGPIISE
-323 SDQEL
+323 QEL

-382 EQAQTARGLQELRGR
+382 EQAQAARGLQELRGR

-413 SLRSELEGLGPV
+413 SLRSDLEGLGPV

-432 GRQLQNPRRGPDHS
+432 GRQFQSSRRGSDLS
-446 MSLDRSTQGSCA
+446 MNLDRPPQGSCA
-458 RCARYGGGASFLVH
+458 RCA
-472 SESQE
+472 SQG
-477 DSALK
+477 S
-482 EMGQGQ
+482 

-494 LQHLLERALTP
+494 LQQLLERALTP

-528 ILPST
+528 ILPSP

-561 LHPSAGPRRG
+561 LHPSAGPRRS

-585 GVRKEAEGMGGAEKV
+585 GVRKEAEGMGGGEKV

-631 GSSGGA
+631 GSGGTT

-643 PAPEQ
+643 PTPEQ

>member
-1 MASVVVKTIWQ
+1 MTSVVVKTIWQ

-26 ESRSQLVPEAP
+26 ESHSQLVPETP
-37 GGVTN
+37 GGVTS
-42 PAKGITKKKKAVS
+42 PAKGNAKKKKAVS
-55 FHGWV
+55 FHG
-60 CRTLF
+60 
-65 GPWGASSATPCLL
+65 
-78 LLPRVEPRMS
+78 VEPRMS

-112 AAVEPTDSSG
+112 AAMEPTDSSG
-122 TDSTTEDSGPL
+122 TDSTTDDSGLL
-133 ALPGPPASPT
+133 ALPVPPTSSTP
-143 TPWAPD
+143 PWAPD

-154 ELLSG
+154 EILSG
-159 VNSGLVRAKDSITS
+159 VNSGLIRAKDSITS

-213 SQLKENCRKVT
+213 TQLKENCRKVT

-261 RQEAELQEL
+261 RQEAELHML
-270 EQKLEA
+270 EQKLEE
-276 GFSRH
+276 
-281 GLGSVAPNQ
+281 GLSKQ
-290 SCSGPPGSPEE
+290 DSGPGPTAQPPGCPDPPGSPNE
-301 PPRLRGLVG
+301 PPRSRLAIGGRGIG
-310 WGTAPRSGESPYG
+310 SRAGESPIL
-323 SDQEL
+323 SEQEL
-328 QKVSAGLEELRR
+328 QKVSTGLEELRR

-397 ADELCTMVE
+397 TDELCTMVE

-432 GRQLQNPRRGPDHS
+432 GRQFQSSRRGSDLS
-446 MSLDRSTQGSCA
+446 MNLDRIPQGSCA
-458 RCARYGGGASFLVH
+458 RCAS
-472 SESQE
+472 
-477 DSALK
+477 
-482 EMGQGQ
+482 QGQ
-488 QLSSES
+488 QLSTES
-494 LQHLLERALTP
+494 LQQLLERALTP

-528 ILPST
+528 ILELERQALAKHVRAEALSST
-533 ASPAAPTLLSPGAGA
+533 LRMA
-548 PGLGQTRQGRGPE
+548 
-561 LHPSAGPRRG
+561 
-571 LAGQEPA
+571 
-578 ADGQDEA
+578 QDEA
-585 GVRKEAEGMGGAEKV
+585 LRAKNLLLTEKMKPEEKV
-600 ATLDYLHLKMCSLH
+600 AAVDYLHLKMCSLH

-619 LPLEGSTGTMGG
+619 LPLEGG
-631 GSSGGA
+631 GSSGGT

-643 PAPEQ
+643 PTPEQ

>member
-37 GGVTN
+37 GGVTS
-42 PAKGITKKKKAVS
+42 PVKGVAKKKKAVS
-55 FHGWV
+55 FHG
-60 CRTLF
+60 
-65 GPWGASSATPCLL
+65 
-78 LLPRVEPRMS
+78 VEPRMS

-112 AAVEPTDSSG
+112 AAMEPTDSSG
-122 TDSTTEDSGPL
+122 TDSTVEDSGLL
-133 ALPGPPASPT
+133 ALPVPIP
-143 TPWAPD
+143 PWAPD

-154 ELLSG
+154 EILSW
-159 VNSGLVRAKDSITS
+159 VNSGLVHAKDSITS

-213 SQLKENCRKVT
+213 SQLKENCWKVT

-247 LRYLQQQLQDETPR
+247 LRYLQMQDETPR

-276 GFSRH
+276 GLSRH
-281 GLGSVAPNQ
+281 GLGLATQPPG
-290 SCSGPPGSPEE
+290 CSSPPGSPDE
-301 PPRLRGLVG
+301 PPRRRGVAPGG
-310 WGTAPRSGESPYG
+310 WGMGPRAGEGPVVSE
-323 SDQEL
+323 QEL
-328 QKVSAGLEELRR
+328 QKVSAALDELRR

-382 EQAQTARGLQELRGR
+382 EQAQAARGLQELRGR
-397 ADELCTMVE
+397 TDELYTMVE

-413 SLRSELEGLGPV
+413 SLRSELEALGPV

-432 GRQLQNPRRGPDHS
+432 GRQFQSSRRGSDLS
-446 MSLDRSTQGSCA
+446 MNLDRAPQGSCA
-458 RCARYGGGASFLVH
+458 RCAS
-472 SESQE
+472 
-477 DSALK
+477 
-482 EMGQGQ
+482 QGQ
-488 QLSSES
+488 QLSTES
-494 LQHLLERALTP
+494 LQQLLERALTP

-528 ILPST
+528 ILELERQALAKHVRAEALSST
-533 ASPAAPTLLSPGAGA
+533 L
-548 PGLGQTRQGRGPE
+548 R
-561 LHPSAGPRRG
+561 
-571 LAGQEPA
+571 LA
-578 ADGQDEA
+578 QDEA
-585 GVRKEAEGMGGAEKV
+585 LRAKNLLLTDKMKPEEKV
-600 ATLDYLHLKMCSLH
+600 AALDYLHLKMCSLH

-631 GSSGGA
+631 GGGGGT

-643 PAPEQ
+643 PTPEQ

>member
-12 SKEIHEAGDPPAGV
+12 SKEIHEAGDPPTGV
-26 ESRSQLVPEAP
+26 QSRSHLVPEAP
-37 GGVTN
+37 LGLTS
-42 PAKGITKKKKAVS
+42 PAKGISKKKKVVS
-55 FHGWV
+55 FQG
-60 CRTLF
+60 
-65 GPWGASSATPCLL
+65 
-78 LLPRVEPRMS
+78 VEPQLS

-112 AAVEPTDSSG
+112 ASMEPTDSSSG
-122 TDSTTEDSGPL
+122 TDSTTEDSGGPL
-133 ALPGPPASPT
+133 ALSGPPASLTP
-143 TPWAPD
+143 PWAPE

-154 ELLSG
+154 EILSG

-224 RSVEDAEIKTN
+224 RSVEDAEIKTH

-247 LRYLQQQLQDETPR
+247 LRYLQQQLQDEAPR
-261 RQEAELQEL
+261 RQETELLEL
-270 EQKLEA
+270 EEKLEA
-276 GFSRH
+276 GLSRQC
-281 GLGSVAPNQ
+281 LGPAASTQ
-290 SCSGPPGSPEE
+290 GCSGPPGSPDE
-301 PPRLRGLVG
+301 PPWSRGLAPGG
-310 WGTAPRSGESPYG
+310 WGMGPRAGEGPHL

-328 QKVSAGLEELRR
+328 QMVSTGLEELRR
-340 EVSSLTARWHQEE
+340 EVSSLTARWYQEE

-382 EQAQTARGLQELRGR
+382 EQAQTARGLQDLRGR

-413 SLRSELEGLGPV
+413 SLRNELEGLGPM

-432 GRQLQNPRRGPDHS
+432 GRQLQNSRKGPDLS
-446 MSLDRSTQGSCA
+446 VNLDRSPQGGCA
-458 RCARYGGGASFLVH
+458 RCA
-472 SESQE
+472 SQ
-477 DSALK
+477 
-482 EMGQGQ
+482 GP
-488 QLSSES
+488 QLSTES
-494 LQHLLERALTP
+494 LQQLLDRALTP

-528 ILPST
+528 ILELERQALAKHVRAEALSST
-533 ASPAAPTLLSPGAGA
+533 L
-548 PGLGQTRQGRGPE
+548 R
-561 LHPSAGPRRG
+561 
-571 LAGQEPA
+571 LA
-578 ADGQDEA
+578 QDEA
-585 GVRKEAEGMGGAEKV
+585 QRAKNLLLTDKMKPEEKV
-600 ATLDYLHLKMCSLH
+600 AALDYLHLKMCSLH

-631 GSSGGA
+631 GGSGGT
-637 PPKRGG
+637 PPKHRGPG
-643 PAPEQ
+643 PEQ

>member
-37 GGVTN
+37 GGVTT

-60 CRTLF
+60 CRTLS
-65 GPWGASSATPCLL
+65 GTVLALITASNRARVAP
-78 LLPRVEPRMS
+78 VEPRMS
-88 HEPMHWCLNLKRSS
+88 HGPMHWCLNLKRSS

-112 AAVEPTDSSG
+112 AATEPVDSSG
-122 TDSTTEDSGPL
+122 TDSTTEDSGLL
-133 ALPGPPASPT
+133 ALPVPPVSPT
-143 TPWAPD
+143 PPWASD

-154 ELLSG
+154 EILSG

-270 EQKLEA
+270 EQKLDP
-276 GFSRH
+276 GLSRH
-281 GLGSVAPNQ
+281 GLGPTAQ
-290 SCSGPPGSPEE
+290 SLGCSGPPGSPDE
-301 PPRLRGLVG
+301 PPRPRSMAPGG
-310 WGTAPRSGESPYG
+310 WGMGPRAGEGPIISE
-323 SDQEL
+323 QEI

-382 EQAQTARGLQELRGR
+382 EQAQAARGLQELRGR
-397 ADELCTMVE
+397 ADELCTLVE

-413 SLRSELEGLGPV
+413 SLRSDLEGLGPV

-432 GRQLQNPRRGPDHS
+432 GRQFQSSRRGSDLS
-446 MSLDRSTQGSCA
+446 MNLDRPPQGSCA
-458 RCARYGGGASFLVH
+458 RCA
-472 SESQE
+472 SQG
-477 DSALK
+477 S
-482 EMGQGQ
+482 
-488 QLSSES
+488 QLSTES
-494 LQHLLERALTP
+494 LQQLLERALTP

-528 ILPST
+528 ILPSP
-533 ASPAAPTLLSPGAGA
+533 ASPAVPTLLSPGAGA

-561 LHPSAGPRRG
+561 LHPSAGPRRS

-585 GVRKEAEGMGGAEKV
+585 GVRKEAEGMGGGEKV
-600 ATLDYLHLKMCSLH
+600 AALDYLHLKMCSLH

-631 GSSGGA
+631 GSGGGT

-643 PAPEQ
+643 PTPEQ

>member
-1 MASVVVKTIWQ
+1 MASLVVKTIWQ

-26 ESRSQLVPEAP
+26 ESRAQLVPEAP
-37 GGVTN
+37 GTVASPN
-42 PAKGITKKKKAVS
+42 KGITKKKKAVS
-55 FHGWV
+55 FHG
-60 CRTLF
+60 
-65 GPWGASSATPCLL
+65 
-78 LLPRVEPRMS
+78 VEPRLA
-88 HEPMHWCLNLKRSS
+88 HEPLHWCLNLRRSS

-122 TDSTTEDSGPL
+122 TESISEDTGPL
-133 ALPGPPASPT
+133 ALPGAPPFPT
-143 TPWAPD
+143 APWGPE
-149 DPDIT
+149 DPDISDM
-154 ELLSG
+154 LSG

-276 GFSRH
+276 GLSRH
-281 GLGSVAPNQ
+281 GLGSATPPP
-290 SCSGPPGSPEE
+290 SGSGQPGSLDE
-301 PPRLRGLVG
+301 PPRPRSLGPSG
-310 WGTAPRSGESPYG
+310 WGLG
-323 SDQEL
+323 SRATDGPPSVSEQEL
-328 QKVSAGLEELRR
+328 QKVSASLEELRR

-371 GFLGQWERAQR
+371 SFLGQWERAQR

-432 GRQLQNPRRGPDHS
+432 GRQFQNSRRGSEVS
-446 MSLDRSTQGSCA
+446 MNLDRAPQGSCV
-458 RCARYGGGASFLVH
+458 RCA
-472 SESQE
+472 SQN
-477 DSALK
+477 
-482 EMGQGQ
+482 Q
-488 QLSSES
+488 QLSTET
-494 LQHLLERALTP
+494 LQQLLERALTP

-528 ILPST
+528 ILELERQALAKHVRAEALSST
-533 ASPAAPTLLSPGAGA
+533 L
-548 PGLGQTRQGRGPE
+548 R
-561 LHPSAGPRRG
+561 
-571 LAGQEPA
+571 LA
-578 ADGQDEA
+578 QDEA
-585 GVRKEAEGMGGAEKV
+585 VRAKNLLLTDKMKPEEKV

-619 LPLEGSTGTMGG
+619 LPLEGSTGTMGRR
-631 GSSGGA
+631 SGQGT

-643 PAPEQ
+643 QTPEQ

>member
-26 ESRSQLVPEAP
+26 ESHSELVPEAP
-37 GGVTN
+37 GGVST

-55 FHGWV
+55 FHG
-60 CRTLF
+60 
-65 GPWGASSATPCLL
+65 
-78 LLPRVEPRMS
+78 VEPRMS
-88 HEPMHWCLNLKRSS
+88 HKPTHWCLNLKRSS

-112 AAVEPTDSSG
+112 AAMEPTDSSG

-143 TPWAPD
+143 LPWASD
-149 DPDIT
+149 DPDIS
-154 ELLSG
+154 EILSG

-213 SQLKENCRKVT
+213 SQLKVT
-224 RSVEDAEIKTN
+224 QSVEDAEIKTN

-247 LRYLQQQLQDETPR
+247 LRYLQQQLQNETPR

-276 GFSRH
+276 GLSRQ
-281 GLGSVAPNQ
+281 GLGPPAQPPGS
-290 SCSGPPGSPEE
+290 SGPPGSPNE
-301 PPRLRGLVG
+301 PPRPRSMASGG
-310 WGTAPRSGESPYG
+310 WGMGPRAGEGPVVSE
-323 SDQEL
+323 QEW

-397 ADELCTMVE
+397 ADELCTLVE

-413 SLRSELEGLGPV
+413 SLRSELEGLGPM

-432 GRQLQNPRRGPDHS
+432 GRQFRSSRRGSDLS
-446 MSLDRSTQGSCA
+446 MTLDRPPQGSCT
-458 RCARYGGGASFLVH
+458 RCAS
-472 SESQE
+472 
-477 DSALK
+477 
-482 EMGQGQ
+482 QGQ
-488 QLSSES
+488 QLSTES
-494 LQHLLERALTP
+494 LQQLLERALTP

-528 ILPST
+528 ILPSP

-548 PGLGQTRQGRGPE
+548 PGLGQTHQGRGPK
-561 LHPSAGPRRG
+561 LHPSAGPRRS

-578 ADGQDEA
+578 ADRQDEA
-585 GVRKEAEGMGGAEKV
+585 GVRKEAEGVGGGEKV
-600 ATLDYLHLKMCSLH
+600 ATLDYVHLKMCSLH

-631 GSSGGA
+631 GSGGGA

>member
-26 ESRSQLVPEAP
+26 ESHSQLVPEAP
-37 GGVTN
+37 GGVST

-55 FHGWV
+55 FHG
-60 CRTLF
+60 
-65 GPWGASSATPCLL
+65 
-78 LLPRVEPRMS
+78 VEPRMS
-88 HEPMHWCLNLKRSS
+88 HKPMHWCLNLKRSS

-112 AAVEPTDSSG
+112 AAMEPTDSSG

-133 ALPGPPASPT
+133 ALPVPPASPT
-143 TPWAPD
+143 LPWASD
-149 DPDIT
+149 DPDIS
-154 ELLSG
+154 EILSG

-201 RRQEAE
+201 RRQEAD

-213 SQLKENCRKVT
+213 SQLKENCLKVT
-224 RSVEDAEIKTN
+224 QSVEDAEIKTN

-247 LRYLQQQLQDETPR
+247 LRYLQQQLQNETPR

-270 EQKLEA
+270 QQKLEA
-276 GFSRH
+276 GLSRQ
-281 GLGSVAPNQ
+281 GLGPPAQPPGS
-290 SCSGPPGSPEE
+290 SGPPGSPNE
-301 PPRLRGLVG
+301 PPRPRSMASGG
-310 WGTAPRSGESPYG
+310 WGMGPRAGEGPVVSE
-323 SDQEL
+323 QEL

-397 ADELCTMVE
+397 ADELCTLVE

-413 SLRSELEGLGPV
+413 SLRSELEGLGPM

-432 GRQLQNPRRGPDHS
+432 GRQFRSSRRGSDLS
-446 MSLDRSTQGSCA
+446 MTLDRPPQGSCA
-458 RCARYGGGASFLVH
+458 RCAS
-472 SESQE
+472 
-477 DSALK
+477 
-482 EMGQGQ
+482 QGQ
-488 QLSSES
+488 QLSTES
-494 LQHLLERALTP
+494 LQQLLERALTP

-528 ILPST
+528 ILPSL

-548 PGLGQTRQGRGPE
+548 PGLGQTRQGRGPK
-561 LHPSAGPRRG
+561 LHPSAGPRRS

-578 ADGQDEA
+578 ADRQDEA
-585 GVRKEAEGMGGAEKV
+585 GGEGGHSGLRTPEDV
-600 ATLDYLHLKMCSLH
+600 LPPRSTQQPAT
-614 DQLSN
+614 
-619 LPLEGSTGTMGG
+619 
-631 GSSGGA
+631 
-637 PPKRGG
+637 
-643 PAPEQ
+643 